1 MPTVRF
7 STVRGAEHC
16 LGPRHQYGSRPWAP
30 HSPPRPRVA
39 LRQISPQPSGF
50 AGTCVQWTR
59 RTGAPVVPSQASAK
73 NGANLKKGA
82 P

>member
-1 MPTVRF
+1 MTCRPYGFRPCAGR
-7 STVRGAEHC
+7 STASVPAT
-16 LGPRHQYGSRPWAP
+16 SRARAP